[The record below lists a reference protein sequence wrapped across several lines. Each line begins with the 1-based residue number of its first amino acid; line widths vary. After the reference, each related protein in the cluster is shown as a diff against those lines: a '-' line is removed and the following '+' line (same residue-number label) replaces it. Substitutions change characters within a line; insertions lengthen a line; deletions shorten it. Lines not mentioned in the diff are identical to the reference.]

1 MKERLMKKESK
12 KLASKLE
19 KELAA
24 LDAMRDEDIDL
35 SDVPE
40 VTDWSAAGRGKFYRP
55 VKEQVTLRL
64 DADVLHWFKQSGSG
78 YQTRIN
84 AALRRFVEED
94 ERKVG

>member
-1 MKERLMKKESK
+1 MEKESK

-35 SDVPE
+35 SDAPE
-40 VTDWSAAGRGKFYRP
+40 VTDWAVAERGKFHRP

-64 DADVLHWFKQSGSG
+64 DADLLHWFKQSGKG

-84 AALRRFVEED
+84 AALRQFVEASD
-94 ERKVG
+94 RKAG